1 MLVFGR
7 LSLRIVWPEAK
18 LAESSPP
25 LATVIFQ
32 VQKPGKLTLP
42 PTSFVLVAVRSG
54 AGVACGLHLPAP
66 PASKIALTSAAP
78 SARLKIST
86 SSIWPFQKCP
96 AMSAPIKLL
105 VEPERSRASE
115 SLAVPATAPSM
126 YNVQVDA
133 A

>member
-7 LSLRIVWPEAK
+7 LSRRIVWPEAK
-18 LAESSPP
+18 VAESSPL

-32 VQKPGKLTLP
+32 VQKPGKATLP
-42 PTSFVLVAVRSG
+42 PTSFVLIAVRSG

-66 PASKIALTSAAP
+66 PASKIALTSSAL

-86 SSIWPFQKCP
+86 SSIWPFQKREFP
-96 AMSAPIKLL
+96 LNAPRKLL
-105 VEPERSRASE
+105 LAPDRSRASE

-126 YNVQVDA
+126 
-133 A
+133 

>member
-7 LSLRIVWPEAK
+7 LSRRIVWPEAK

-25 LATVIFQ
+25 LATVIFH
-32 VQKPGKLTLP
+32 VQKPGKVALP
-42 PTSFVLVAVRSG
+42 PTSSVLVAVRSG

-66 PASKIALTSAAP
+66 PASKIALTSSAL

-86 SSIWPFQKCP
+86 SSIWPFQKSELEETC
-96 AMSAPIKLL
+96 APRKLL
-105 VEPERSRASE
+105 LAPDRSRDSE

-126 YNVQVDA
+126 
-133 A
+133 